1 MVLSKFIESYQLAM
15 LFLAGIP
22 FTNALCN
29 SLDTAL
35 VCFHAFTGFF
45 NPSDL
50 FEIWFNEYDVIY
62 YVCCLRR
69 FSNNMRFKA

>member
-1 MVLSKFIESYQLAM
+1 M

-29 SLDTAL
+29 SLDAAH

-45 NPSDL
+45 TLYDL
-50 FEIWFNEYDVIY
+50 
-62 YVCCLRR
+62 LR
-69 FSNNMRFKA
+69 FGLMSMM